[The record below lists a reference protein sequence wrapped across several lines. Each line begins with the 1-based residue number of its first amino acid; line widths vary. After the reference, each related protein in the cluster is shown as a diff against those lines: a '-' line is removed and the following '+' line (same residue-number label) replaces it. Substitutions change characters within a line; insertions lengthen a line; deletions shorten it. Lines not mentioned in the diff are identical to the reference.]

1 MPVQHCDD
9 RRLAGLI
16 QHLHRHPEDIP
27 GAAPRQPPDPGPPF
41 DGPNLLGQLLNDAGN
56 AERIMAL
63 YGDGLRYCHALN
75 RWLVWDGRRW
85 ASDEAG
91 RAEKL
96 AKETA
101 LTFLRQAVDR
111 RDDGAVKFAKSSLDH
126 RRVTSALASAECELP
141 VTPAELDTRPDVLN
155 CLNGMVDLRT
165 GALAP
170 HDPEYLIT
178 KLCHHNYTPE
188 TRCPRFLGFLY
199 RVMGA
204 TDGDFPE
211 RTARLADY
219 LQRGFGY
226 SLTGLTSEKAVFI
239 LHGGGNNGKTTLL
252 STVSKIVEEY
262 AVVLQVES
270 LMVRQESNN
279 SQADL
284 ADLRG
289 ARFVMTSETEEGQ
302 RLNEGKLKRIT
313 QGMGRIKAVRK
324 YENPITFEESHKLWI
339 DANHCPEIR
348 GIDAAIWN
356 RLHLI
361 PFDVTIGPAE
371 IDRELPAKL
380 AAEAEGI
387 LSWMVAGAQRWYDDG
402 LGRPSEVSAAGDEW
416 RHASNQ
422 VGRFVDECCIVLLT
436 AEVKARNLY
445 GAYKKWADEAGERA
459 ESETKFSLRL
469 GALGFQRQHR
479 REGMIYSGIGFRET
493 SW

>member
-1 MPVQHCDD
+1 MPAPHRDD

-27 GAAPRQPPDPGPPF
+27 GAAPPRAAPGPPLE
-41 DGPNLLGQLLNDAGN
+41 GPDLLGYLFNDAGN
-56 AERIMAL
+56 ADRIIAL
-63 YGDGLRYCHALN
+63 HGAGMRYCHALR
-75 RWLVWDGRRW
+75 RWLVWDGWRW
-85 ASDEAG
+85 AADEAG

-101 LTFLRQAVDR
+101 LAFLRQALDAGQ
-111 RDDGAVKFAKSSLDH
+111 DPAVKWAKSSLDH

-141 VTPAELDTRPDVLN
+141 VAPAELDTRADTLN

-165 GALAP
+165 GELAP
-170 HDPEYLIT
+170 HEPEYLIT
-178 KLCHHNYTPE
+178 KICHHNYTPGAP
-188 TRCPRFLGFLY
+188 CPQFLTFLY
-199 RVMGA
+199 HIMGA
-204 TDGDFPE
+204 TEGDFPE

-219 LQRGFGY
+219 LQRAFGY

-239 LHGGGNNGKTTLL
+239 LHGAGNNGKTTLL
-252 STVSKIVEEY
+252 STISKIIEEY
-262 AVVLQVES
+262 SAILQVES
-270 LMVRQESNN
+270 LMQRQQDTNN

-324 YENPITFEESHKLWI
+324 YENPITFEETHKLWM
-339 DANHCPEIR
+339 DANHKPDVR
-348 GIDAAIWN
+348 GVDAAIWS

-361 PFDVTIGPAE
+361 PFDVTIPPEE
-371 IDRELPAKL
+371 IDRDLPGKL
-380 AAEAEGI
+380 ETEAEGI
-387 LSWMVAGAQRWYDDG
+387 LAWMVAGAMRWYADG
-402 LGRPSEVSAAGDEW
+402 LGRPPEVSAAGEEW

-422 VGRFVDECCIVLLT
+422 VGRFVDEQCIVLLT

-445 GAYKKWADEAGERA
+445 GAYRKWAEEAGERA
-459 ESETKFSLRL
+459 ESETKFSVRL
-469 GALGFQRQHR
+469 GALGYTRQHR
-479 REGMIYSGIGFRET
+479 REGMIYSGLGFKET